1 MPLPRVFISTDLRLA
16 AEEKDDSQSL
26 IHALLYQDKMN
37 IVGIAA
43 TPSKWNAQDGLV
55 GDIDRIIDVY
65 GLDHAKLAARSGDFK
80 TAEQLKA
87 ISWQGALD
95 TAPSQGW
102 SNPTD
107 SSRAIIAEAKKA
119 EAAGEVLNVLTWGG
133 ETDLAQALHDDPSIA
148 PHIRFFSIDDQDEAA
163 YAYIK
168 ANFKGSFDM
177 WVDNLSTF
185 RGTYASPAGGEWTQD
200 IIKGWHEVNAR
211 GHGALGDF
219 FAELSGDIFN
229 VSGVKMGD
237 SPTVFRF
244 LNGDQNDPTK
254 ESWGGEFV
262 QQPSGGPGRYY
273 TDKPDDALDFDRP
286 DTDGAMTIY
295 EDRSAWLADFAARL
309 DWLKGDAP
317 APTPTPN
324 PTPAPTPTPPPT
336 AGGNLL
342 KDASFEG
349 PSVATGQWAE
359 LGSTA
364 GWTAIAGGRIEVWDA
379 HNGVTATDGSQFV
392 ELDFDSA
399 RDGFFQDVDAA
410 TGETYTLSFDLR
422 ARPGAPVSSQDIE
435 VVWNDRVVA
444 TATPGS
450 DWGTFTTTVT
460 GTSGTDRLTIR
471 EVDAQG
477 GDGLG
482 ALLDDFV
489 LVRSEAP
496 TGGTAPDVDDA
507 PKPPPTPSLPAAGN
521 LLRDGSFESPSVATA
536 QWAELGSTAGWKA
549 IPGGR
554 IEVWDAHNG
563 VAATDGSQFVEL
575 DFHGARDGFFQDVD
589 AAAGEAYTLSFDLR
603 ARPGAP
609 VSSQGVEVVWNDRV
623 VATATPGADWGTFTT
638 TVTGTA
644 GTDRLTIREV
654 ASQGGDGLGAL
665 LDDFVLVRSDAPT
678 GGTGPDTVSVR
689 VSGDAWEGDPAF
701 ALLVNGVVVTPSA
714 IVTADR
720 AAGDWQTLTFTGDWD
735 LDGSD
740 QVGIR
745 FLEDSYAGPG
755 RDRNLYVDE
764 VSLNGEVN
772 GADRTFLQ
780 AGTETWDF

>member
-55 GDIDRIIDVY
+55 GDIDRIIDTY

-80 TAEQLKA
+80 TVEQLKA
-87 ISWQGALD
+87 VSWQGALD
-95 TAPSQGW
+95 TAPGQGW
-102 SNPTD
+102 SSPTD
-107 SSRAIIAEAKKA
+107 SSRAIIAETKKA
-119 EAAGEVLNVLTWGG
+119 AAAGEVLNVLTWGG

-168 ANFKGSFDM
+168 ANFKGAFDM

-185 RGTYASPAGGEWTQD
+185 RGTYASPAGGDWTQD
-200 IIKGWHEVNAR
+200 IIKGWHEANAR
-211 GHGALGDF
+211 GHGALGDL
-219 FAELSGDIFN
+219 FAQLSGDIFN

-244 LNGDQNDPTK
+244 LSGDQNDPTK

-262 QQPSGGPGRYY
+262 QRPSGGPGRYY
-273 TDKPDDALDFDRP
+273 TDNPDDALDFDRP
-286 DTDGAMTIY
+286 DTDGAMTVY
-295 EDRSAWLADFAARL
+295 EDRSAWLADFATRL

-317 APTPTPN
+317 APTP
-324 PTPAPTPTPPPT
+324 PAPV
-336 AGGNLL
+336 AGNLL
-342 KDASFEG
+342 RDASFEG

-364 GWTAIAGGRIEVWDA
+364 GWTAIAGGRMEVWDA
-379 HNGVTATDGSQFV
+379 HGGVTATNGSQFV
-392 ELDFDSA
+392 ELDFHSA

-410 TGETYTLSFDLR
+410 T
-422 ARPGAPVSSQDIE
+422 
-435 VVWNDRVVA
+435 
-444 TATPGS
+444 
-450 DWGTFTTTVT
+450 
-460 GTSGTDRLTIR
+460 
-471 EVDAQG
+471 
-477 GDGLG
+477 
-482 ALLDDFV
+482 
-489 LVRSEAP
+489 
-496 TGGTAPDVDDA
+496 
-507 PKPPPTPSLPAAGN
+507 
-521 LLRDGSFESPSVATA
+521 
-536 QWAELGSTAGWKA
+536 
-549 IPGGR
+549 
-554 IEVWDAHNG
+554 
-563 VAATDGSQFVEL
+563 
-575 DFHGARDGFFQDVD
+575 
-589 AAAGEAYTLSFDLR
+589 GEAYTLSFDLR

-623 VATATPGADWGTFTT
+623 VATATPGTDWGTFTT
-638 TVTGTA
+638 TVTGAA
-644 GTDRLTIREV
+644 GTDRLIIREV

-665 LDDFVLVRSDAPT
+665 LDDFVLVRSGVPT
-678 GGTGPDTVSVR
+678 GGKAPDMGEAPAPTPPPPAAGNLLRDASFEGPSVATGQWAELGSTAGWTAIAGGRMEVWDAHRGVTATNGSQFVELDVQGARDGFFQDVDAATGQAHTLSFDLRARPGAPVSSQGVEVVWNDRVVATATPGTDWGKFTTTVTGAAGTDRLIIREVASQGGDGLGALLDDFVLVRSGAPAGGTAPDTVSVR

-701 ALLVNGVVVTPSA
+701 ALLVNGVTVAPST

-720 AAGDWQTLTFTGDWD
+720 AAGEWQTLTFTGDWD

-740 QVGIR
+740 QVGVR
-745 FLEDSYAGPG
+745 FLEDRYAGPG

-764 VSLNGEVN
+764 VRLNGEVN
-772 GADRTFLQ
+772 GADRTFFQ